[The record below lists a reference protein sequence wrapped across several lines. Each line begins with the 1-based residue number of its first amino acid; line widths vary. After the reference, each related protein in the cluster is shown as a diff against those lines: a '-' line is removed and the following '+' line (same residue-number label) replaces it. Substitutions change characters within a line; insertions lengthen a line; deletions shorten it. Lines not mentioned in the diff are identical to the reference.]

1 MSSGCGDVLSL
12 ADLQTAKK
20 HQIFEAEVIT
30 GKSGGVAGGA
40 NIDYATNQV
49 TGQAQKTLPAV
60 LRDVGFSP
68 VSWDFSTGGTLTV
81 NDRDKEVYDHVSKTW
96 YSYAGGLPVTVPA
109 GFNPVGNADWKP
121 QTDPDLREE
130 LAADNSRVVISG
142 LEAGDIVSRI
152 EATKY
157 AEAPDVYD
165 VIVTYGQSNS
175 AGEAA
180 LSGSTSGFPAPLP
193 KSLMYDFTDGVIK
206 PIIQNMVSSTG
217 VASSGHAW
225 GEFANEWYRLSGR
238 GSVVVHCGRG
248 AQTIQALSKGQSNN
262 YYSRM
267 VDGVA
272 AAKAQMAAQGLT
284 LGKVYFMFHQ
294 GESDMSSFTTF
305 DTYRGLMVQLNDDVV
320 ADMGVDLFCNFTVG
334 CPANR
339 QEYTWATIQNAQRY
353 CTRGR
358 DNMVTV
364 FDGCPSFLLRDGNI
378 GTEGVHYTQRG
389 YNLMGREGARGLWS
403 KESSGITS
411 KTVPDLEMYS
421 KSVAPWSVAQDVNAS
436 IRWAGSTNSWAL
448 LQRSNDIGRWHPAN
462 INGIRTATD
471 GNSLEFIVA
480 DKAPNWFNVSGSIN
494 RGLVAQGFKATAEI
508 VTMDLDY
515 IVKVAL
521 YCDVEFLVNT
531 VTGEIRSM
539 RTSSTPGWL
548 GRNITATVVAPG
560 VVNIKHGQS
569 LGYAQ
574 ATYYGSAD
582 GTLTAATV
590 SVHCPDSATT
600 RVNCSV
606 TVNDQNPWVAVRIH
620 NVLIKPDTLYDADAT
635 IQISGTYAPEF

>member
-1 MSSGCGDVLSL
+1 MIKNDFNQPKGSTIGVLKDGRTIQQAIDQL
-12 ADLQTAKK
+12 GYLPK
-20 HQIFEAEVIT
+20 FT
-30 GKSGGVAGGA
+30 G
-40 NIDYATNQV
+40 
-49 TGQAQKTLPAV
+49 
-60 LRDVGFSP
+60 
-68 VSWDFSTGGTLTV
+68 
-81 NDRDKEVYDHVSKTW
+81 VYD
-96 YSYAGGLPVTVPA
+96 
-109 GFNPVGNADWKP
+109 
-121 QTDPDLREE
+121 
-130 LAADNSRVVISG
+130 I
-142 LEAGDIVSRI
+142 II
-152 EATKY
+152 
-157 AEAPDVYD
+157 
-165 VIVTYGQSNS
+165 TYGQSNS
-175 AGEAA
+175 AGEAI
-180 LSGSTSGFPAPLP
+180 LSGSTAGFPQPLP
-193 KSLMYDFTDGVIK
+193 ASLMYDFTDGTIK
-206 PIIQNMVSSTG
+206 PIIQNIVSSNG

-248 AQTIQALSKGQSNN
+248 AQTLQALSKGQSNN

-272 AAKAQMAAQGLT
+272 AAKARMAAQGLT
-284 LGKVYFMFHQ
+284 VGKVYFMFHQ

-305 DTYRGLMVQLNDDVV
+305 DTYRGLMIQLNDDVV

-421 KSVAPWSVAQDVNAS
+421 KSVAPWAAAQDVNAS

-448 LQRSNDIGRWHPAN
+448 LQRSNDIGRWHPSN

-480 DKAPNWFNVSGSIN
+480 DKASNWFNVRASVN

-508 VTMDLDY
+508 ITMDLDY
-515 IVKVAL
+515 IVKAVV
-521 YCDVEFLVNT
+521 YCDVEFIVNT
-531 VTGEIRSM
+531 VTGEIRAM
-539 RTSSTPGWL
+539 RTSATPGWL

-560 VVNIKHGQS
+560 VVNITHGQS
-569 LGYAQ
+569 SGYAQ

-590 SVHCPDSATT
+590 SVNCPDSATT

-606 TVNDQNPWVAVRIH
+606 TVNDQNPWVAVRIP